1 LEPHRTLKKSRR
13 RRRWVAGVGATVL
26 VLVWALVVHPFLRVA
41 AGYSATIAAM
51 QHFGTGDSIET
62 ILEERIPSKIG
73 FVTLVVDEDERA
85 VEATALYMTS
95 RAVFRDHLGATREET
110 RRVDL
115 SVGARDLVQRPPA
128 DQSWP
133 QGSAPELAPLSVG
146 VDHERLARAL
156 TTAMAAGTGTHA
168 VAVVHAG
175 KLVAERY
182 AEGYDRS
189 TPFLGWS
196 MTKSVTATL
205 IGRLVQRGELDVAA
219 PTGLAEWAGDARS
232 EITFEDLLRMRS
244 GLDFYQDHA
253 TPFCQS
259 LHMLFVSAD
268 CAGFAASKSLAH
280 PRGEIWYYSD
290 GTSNILAGL
299 VAESS
304 AGSLRDR
311 LEIPQRLLFAPLG
324 MDSAF
329 IGVDGSGTFVG
340 SSLMYASARDW
351 ARFGLLYARDGV
363 WEGER
368 LLPVG
373 WVDFVAQATPNS
385 DGRRYGAHF
394 WRYEQGPD
402 AGVISAQGYQ
412 GQFVFIDRARDVVL
426 VRLGVNPV
434 RFDDRAFAREV
445 LGSFPLPKDQ

>member
-1 LEPHRTLKKSRR
+1 MI
-13 RRRWVAGVGATVL
+13 GVCVTGL
-26 VLVWALVVHPFLRVA
+26 VLLWALVVHPFLRVA
-41 AGYSATIAAM
+41 AGYSATITATQYFA
-51 QHFGTGDSIET
+51 TGDSLET

-73 FVTLVVDEDERA
+73 FVNLVVDEEERA
-85 VEATALYMTS
+85 VEATALYVTS
-95 RAVFRDHLGATREET
+95 RAVFREHLGATREET

-115 SVGARDLVQRPPA
+115 DVGVRDLVPEPPSTLA
-128 DQSWP
+128 WP
-133 QGSAPELAPLSVG
+133 RGSSRELRSLSTA
-146 VDHERLARAL
+146 VDRERLESAL
-156 TTAMAAGTGTHA
+156 TAAMAEGTGTHA

-175 KLVAERY
+175 GLVAERY
-182 AEGYDRS
+182 ADGYDRA

-205 IGRLVQRGELDVAA
+205 LGRLAHLGEIEVEA
-219 PTGLAEWAGDARS
+219 PTGLAAWAGDARA

-244 GLDFYQDHA
+244 GLEFYQDHA
-253 TPFCQS
+253 TPFCNS

-268 CAGFAASKSLAH
+268 CAGFAASKSMAH
-280 PRGEIWYYSD
+280 PRGETWYYSD

-299 VAESS
+299 VVGTS
-304 AGSLRDR
+304 AVSPRER
-311 LEIPQRLLFAPLG
+311 LETPQRLLFAPLG

-368 LLPVG
+368 LLPIG
-373 WVDFVAQATPNS
+373 WVDFVAEATPNS
-385 DGRRYGAHF
+385 SGRRYGAHF
-394 WRYEQGPD
+394 WRYETGPD

-434 RFDDRAFAREV
+434 RFDDRAFARAI
-445 LGSFPLPKDQ
+445 LGSFPMRADR